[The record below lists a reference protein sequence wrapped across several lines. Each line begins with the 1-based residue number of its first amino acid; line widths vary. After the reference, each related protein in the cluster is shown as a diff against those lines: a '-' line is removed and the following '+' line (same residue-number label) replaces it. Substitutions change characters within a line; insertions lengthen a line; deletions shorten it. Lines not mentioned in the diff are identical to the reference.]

1 MLSSYEKE
9 NMQEVAVL
17 MFLCSKCHEVSVR
30 VKSAKIEPVSLS
42 NGISL
47 NVVLSA
53 SRDGLMIGNE
63 GK

>member
-1 MLSSYEKE
+1 
-9 NMQEVAVL
+9 MQEVAVL
-17 MFLCSKCHEVSVR
+17 MFLCSKYHEVSVR

-53 SRDGLMIGNE
+53 SQDSLMIGNE